1 MLKEFKEF
9 LIKGNAID
17 IAVGFVFGAAFATL
31 VKGIVT
37 NLFMPF
43 VGLVMGKI
51 DFSQMFF
58 SLSGKYETLKEAEA
72 AAAPVVKYG
81 VVITDILNFVILGF
95 IIFMMVKAINKMNK
109 KEEEKKE
116 EKKAADVVLLEEIRD
131 TLKNSKN

>member
-1 MLKEFKEF
+1 MLKEFKSF
-9 LIKGNAID
+9 LVKGNAVD

-43 VGLVMGKI
+43 VGLIMGKI
-51 DFSQMFF
+51 DFSQMFV
-58 SLSGKYETLKEAEA
+58 SLSGSYDTLKEAEE

-81 VVITDILNFVILGF
+81 LVITDIINFIILGL

-116 EKKAADVVLLEEIRD
+116 AKKADDVVLLEEIRD
-131 TLKNSKN
+131 VLKSK